1 MSELQAVERK
11 EVDFQG
17 SKLQAVK
24 TESGNIYVG
33 MQWVVSGIGFDKR
46 KAYTEIDKAKEDE
59 VVSRGVRNFVVPT
72 RGGKQK
78 VKCLNIEFLPIWLA
92 KISITPTIKKE
103 QPDVSWKMTQF
114 QLKAKD
120 VLADAFINQKEELDD
135 DLAMIENLNNQISHV
150 VSHIRKQDKEL
161 EETKEKQE
169 KLEERV
175 DSLDAVNLEGDL
187 RQRLN
192 QMVRKYAYES
202 GEGFGKAWSE
212 FKRRFNIAYNTNIE
226 LLKTNYQKE
235 TGQEISTPGILE
247 ERNRLEDAIR
257 VANKMINK
265 AS

>member
-1 MSELQAVERK
+1 MSDIQIFNNDEFGQVRTLK
-11 EVDFQG
+11 ENGD
-17 SKLQAVK
+17 
-24 TESGNIYVG
+24 I
-33 MQWVVSGIGFDKR
+33 W
-46 KAYTEIDKAKEDE
+46 
-59 VVSRGVRNFVVPT
+59 FV
-72 RGGKQK
+72 
-78 VKCLNIEFLPIWLA
+78 
-92 KISITPTIKKE
+92 
-103 QPDVSWKMTQF
+103 
-114 QLKAKD
+114 AKD
-120 VLADAFINQKEELDD
+120 VCKALDLSNTTVAVNRLDLDERSKLNLGRQGLVNCVNEFGLYNLVLGSRKKEARKFKRWITHEVIPSIRKTGSYSVDKPND

-169 KLEERV
+169 ELQERV

-235 TGQEISTPGILE
+235 TGQEIITPGILE
-247 ERNRLEDAIR
+247 ERDRLEDAIR